1 MHCGICRAHVSSES
15 SPATCTWCIIK
26 HRTVPDVHPSPTPS
40 LEGSG
45 SQTAPDAYDDKA
57 CIEFHKLRNARE
69 KLKKLTKTLDAVKS
83 RNQSEVENMVFIE
96 SPCSHQTT
104 SAPVGRT
111 KWWLKQLHLYIPI
124 DIEGNDAFIGR
135 ERLRIP
141 LTLTKASM
149 KAELQEKD
157 TITAGLSLLAK
168 FVRGVGTIQS
178 FSFPYPIV
186 FTGARCFLLEERKHK
201 EIVQHELSADEFKG
215 ISLLNKNIL
224 SLCAQNKK
232 INPSAFTVDL
242 VDQAEFSANQAFPYV
257 FAAEFCLVLFQ

>member
-15 SPATCTWCIIK
+15 SPATCTWCIIED
-26 HRTVPDVHPSPTPS
+26 RTVPVHPSPTPR
-40 LEGSG
+40 LESSG
-45 SQTAPDAYDDKA
+45 SETDTEPDGYTDEEA
-57 CIEFHKLRNARE
+57 CIKELRNARE
-69 KLKKLTKTLDAVKS
+69 ELKKLTKTLDAVKS
-83 RNQSEVENMVFIE
+83 HNQAEVKNMVFIE

-186 FTGARCFLLEERKHK
+186 FTGARCFLIEERKHK

-215 ISLLNKNIL
+215 ISLLNRNIL
-224 SLCAQNKK
+224 SLCVQNKK
-232 INPSAFTVDL
+232 VNPS
-242 VDQAEFSANQAFPYV
+242 
-257 FAAEFCLVLFQ
+257 